1 MNSSNIAY
9 LINSTPA
16 YYYILE
22 LHLVLLRRYAPKLKW
37 QVFLATEQPEHNIC
51 KLLVEKYDVKLLV
64 LEKENAS
71 FLNSRKR
78 SLELLPENIS
88 MVLPIQEDFLLERFI
103 DEKSIEES
111 IEILE
116 NYESIFCIRYMPCPG
131 PSEKN
136 PPFSNTYNY
145 FNSKNDFYMFSFQ
158 ASLWKRQE
166 CLKWYSVIT
175 EKLKS
180 YNTTNSKKIEVD
192 MNIAENSDGQKLYKE
207 IFSNKFTLGYK
218 RAHKNPNAV
227 YMSPWPYR
235 PTAIIK
241 GVLQPFAKEL
251 ATREGV
257 IDNSQD

>member
-1 MNSSNIAY
+1 MNNSNIAY

-37 QVFLATEQPEHNIC
+37 QVFLATEQPEHHIC

-166 CLKWYSVIT
+166 CLKWY
-175 EKLKS
+175 
-180 YNTTNSKKIEVD
+180 YTTNSKKIEVD

>member
-1 MNSSNIAY
+1 MNNSNIAY
-9 LINSTPA
+9 LINSTPN

-22 LHLVLLRRYAPKLKW
+22 LHLVLLRRYAPNLKW
-37 QVFLATEQPEHNIC
+37 EVFLATEEPEHQVC

-64 LEKENAS
+64 LEKENSS

-78 SLELLPENIS
+78 SLELLPEYIT
-88 MVLPIQEDFLLERFI
+88 MVLPMQEDFLLERFI

-131 PSEKN
+131 PNENN
-136 PPFSNTYNY
+136 PSFSDTYRY
-145 FNSKNDFYMFSFQ
+145 FNSRNDFYMFSFQ
-158 ASLWKRQE
+158 ASLWKRKE
-166 CLKWYSVIT
+166 CLKWYSAIT
-175 EKLKS
+175 DIVKS
-180 YNTTNSKKIEVD
+180 HNTTNSKKLEVD
-192 MNIAENSDGQKLYKE
+192 MNIAENSDGQKLYNE

-218 RAHKNPNAV
+218 RVHKYPNAV

-235 PTAIIK
+235 PTAIIR

-251 ATREGV
+251 LSREGV
-257 IDNSQD
+257 TLNI